1 MKPPMVRGSSLEEK
15 TTCGVLDSSSELT
28 ADKPDDR
35 ELGSQ
40 CLAELAL
47 ARDCKN

>member
-15 TTCGVLDSSSELT
+15 TTCGVLGSSSKLT
-28 ADKPDDR
+28 ADKSDDR

-40 CLAELAL
+40 WLAELAL
-47 ARDCKN
+47 CSRL